1 MKIIAE
7 IDEFMKFKQIFFMFS
22 LWICF
27 QSTSFAQNLISNNL
41 QLQEFL
47 RREQFLNEEENG
59 ATNSF
64 NLRPFNLSKSYN
76 DEFFYLKN
84 VNQERKD
91 SITRIGW
98 GVLPMIH
105 RLNFNSNRPYGWG
118 DGPMIPNKGLQY
130 YGTIG
135 FYSKV
140 FFLNIQFQPE
150 FVLAQNLPYQGFS
163 ADFNPEVIRSR
174 FRFFNVGDYPE
185 RFGENGFSSISWGQS
200 KITAQF
206 GAFEAGVSTQNIWWG
221 PGQWNAL
228 IFSNNAQG
236 FPHLT
241 LNTVKPAKTFLG
253 NFEGQILSGRL
264 ENSGFS
270 PTQNDIL
277 NTTYFRPF
285 SGDWRYL
292 NAINIS
298 YNPKWIPGLF
308 LGATRTFQQYN
319 ASRGSSFIDYF
330 PVFEF
335 FTKERIFE
343 ESENSID
350 FDNEGKDQ
358 QISVYGRLIS
368 KKAKA
373 EIYFEYGRRDHAFN
387 WREAIL
393 NPEHARAYLFGFN
406 KLFSLT
412 NNGKFIQV
420 RGEITHQQESVNR
433 YIRYPGLL
441 GGLSWHTHTRARGFA
456 NYGQAMG
463 VGIGTGSN
471 VQTLEISKVEK
482 LNKLGIIFERLENHQ
497 DFFYRSFG
505 QQNERQ
511 PWIDFSMGFL
521 FDRQWDNF
529 LLSSKLQFINGRNYQ
544 WQLAPNSTP
553 EFPKG
558 ENLFSVFSSVNLIY
572 LFNSSSK

>member
-1 MKIIAE
+1 VSDQIMKL
-7 IDEFMKFKQIFFMFS
+7 KQIFLLVFF
-22 LWICF
+22 WICF
-27 QSTSFAQNLISNNL
+27 QQALFAQNLISNNL
-41 QLQEFL
+41 LLQEFL
-47 RREQFLNEEENG
+47 RREQMLNENG
-59 ATNSF
+59 DGISPSF
-64 NLRPFNLSKSYN
+64 NLRPFNLPSSYN
-76 DEFFYLKN
+76 DDFFHFKN
-84 VNQERKD
+84 SSKKRED
-91 SITRIGW
+91 GTSRIGW
-98 GVLPMIH
+98 GILPMVH

-130 YGTIG
+130 YGTVG

-140 FFLNIQFQPE
+140 FFFNIQFQPE
-150 FVLAQNLPYQGFS
+150 FVFAQNLPYQGFS
-163 ADFNPEVIRSR
+163 ADFDSEVIRSR
-174 FRFFNVGDYPE
+174 FRFFNAGDYPE
-185 RFGENGFSSISWGQS
+185 RFGENGFTSFSWGQS
-200 KITAQF
+200 KFTAQF

-241 LNTVKPAKTFLG
+241 INTVKPAKTFLG

-270 PTQNDIL
+270 PTQNNAL
-277 NTTYFRPF
+277 NDTYFRQF

-308 LGATRTFQQYN
+308 LGATRTYQQYN
-319 ASRGSSFIDYF
+319 AGRGNAFSDYF
-330 PVFEF
+330 PIFNVITKESVFEE
-335 FTKERIFE
+335 TG
-343 ESENSID
+343 NSLD
-350 FDNEGKDQ
+350 FDNEGRDQ
-358 QISVYGRLIS
+358 QISLYGRFLS
-368 KKAKA
+368 KKAKT
-373 EIYFEYGRRDHAFN
+373 ELYFEFGRRDHSFN
-387 WREAIL
+387 WREAVL
-393 NPEHARAYLFGFN
+393 NPEHARAYLVGFN
-406 KLFSLT
+406 KIFSLP

-433 YIRYPGLL
+433 YIRYAGLL

-471 VQTLEISKVEK
+471 VQTIEVSMVEK
-482 LNKLGIIFERLENHQ
+482 FNKIGILFERLENHQ
-497 DFFYRSFG
+497 DFYFRAFG

-521 FDRQWDNF
+521 FDKQWNN
-529 LLSSKLQFINGRNYQ
+529 LILSSKLQFINGKNYQ
-544 WQLAPNSTP
+544 WQLDPSSTQ

-558 ENLFSVFSSVNLIY
+558 ENLFSVHASTSIIY
-572 LFNSSSK
+572 IFNKPLK